1 LPKFLPFGAGKGDAA
16 GAHMPAQSQAVTV
29 VRLPKGQFWPKVDFE
44 AISVKQNRK
53 SGA

>member
-1 LPKFLPFGAGKGDAA
+1 
-16 GAHMPAQSQAVTV
+16 MPAQSQAVAAA
-29 VRLPKGQFWPKVDFE
+29 RLPKGQFWPTVMPE

>member
-1 LPKFLPFGAGKGDAA
+1 MLGQSLSAA
-16 GAHMPAQSQAVTV
+16 L
-29 VRLPKGQFWPKVDFE
+29 VRLPNGPFWPKVKSE

>member
-1 LPKFLPFGAGKGDAA
+1 
-16 GAHMPAQSQAVTV
+16 MPAQSQAAAVL
-29 VRLPKGQFWPKVDFE
+29 RLPKGQFWPKVVLE